1 MTVQSIKKLLN
12 ARVLGGEDMLDR
24 EVFTACGSDMM
35 SDVLAHQTSIL
46 LLTKIGCCALR
57 K

>member
-24 EVFTACGSDMM
+24 EVFYC
-35 SDVLAHQTSIL
+35 
-46 LLTKIGCCALR
+46 LR
-57 K
+57 LGYDE